1 MSFRRFLRAELP
13 SVPGVDKGYS
23 VTLLFSVIFKKYL
36 LPWRDGEECC
46 FSHCWYGPEPSSLS
60 PQSPSHPPS
69 GTPSRGSSRACFA
82 HANQFSRRVC
92 FVVKNSRL
100 SLLCSTSFFGF
111 PDMFRQNLTPRWGGK
126 GRERLAP
133 AFPGCPAASPRGL
146 LRNTTRKTN
155 YQSPSRV
162 RMLRITTKSELSLK
176 WCRSIRMGTSRAGCP
191 PSSCSWSRV
200 K

>member
-133 AFPGCPAASPRGL
+133 AFPGCPAASPRACVPTPSPHGPRYPRNETLKLRDLIPLDGDSQARKAASPGGPGL
-146 LRNTTRKTN
+146 S
-155 YQSPSRV
+155 SPW
-162 RMLRITTKSELSLK
+162 KQ
-176 WCRSIRMGTSRAGCP
+176 CCQ
-191 PSSCSWSRV
+191 
-200 K
+200 